1 MSANGLAIFE
11 QFVVLAG
18 NIAWPITTIIL
29 LLLIRRSIGM
39 ITTALATRIMDPRS
53 SLSASYGD
61 AKLGIVGGGLSATGK
76 KLDDRT
82 NTDAAFRLK
91 ITEWLENESP
101 GLSITSFLDGA
112 EHEDLRDKA
121 VQHFQL

>member
-1 MSANGLAIFE
+1 MVDLIGHL
-11 QFVVLAG
+11 
-18 NIAWPITTIIL
+18 AWPVTTITF
-29 LLLIRRSIGM
+29 LLLIRRPIGM
-39 ITTALATRIMDPRS
+39 ITTALTARITDPRS

-82 NTDAAFRLK
+82 NADAAFRLK

-112 EHEDLRDKA
+112 QHEDLRNKA